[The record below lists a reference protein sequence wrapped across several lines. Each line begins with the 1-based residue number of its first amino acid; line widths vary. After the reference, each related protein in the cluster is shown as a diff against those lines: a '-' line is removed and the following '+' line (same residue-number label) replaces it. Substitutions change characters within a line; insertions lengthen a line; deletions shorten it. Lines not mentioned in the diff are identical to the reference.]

1 MAMIA
6 DNIGTVRQRMTRA
19 CLAAGR
25 LVQSVTL
32 LCVSKSADAAAV
44 RKAHE
49 AGECHFGENYAH
61 EGLSK
66 IDALADLRSR
76 LTWHMIGPLQA
87 NKTRLVAENFDW
99 VHSIDRFKVAQRL
112 SEQRPVRCGPLQV
125 CLQVNISGEVS
136 KAGVAPDAAAELAHA
151 VLRLPGLRLRGLM
164 SVPQPT
170 AVLAAQRAPHRALR
184 QLLEDLNQQGMALDT
199 LSMGMTADLEAAILE
214 GATLVRVGTAIFG
227 ARPLPGLQL
236 GHG

>member
-6 DNIGTVRQRMTRA
+6 DNIGTVRARMTRA

-25 LVQSVTL
+25 PVQSVTL

-44 RKAHE
+44 RNAHE

-66 IDALADLRSR
+66 INALANLRSR

-112 SEQRPVRCGPLQV
+112 SQQRPVRCGPLQV
-125 CLQVNISGEVS
+125 CLQVDISGEPS
-136 KAGVAPDAAAELAHA
+136 KAGVAPDAVAELARA

-170 AVLAAQRAPHRALR
+170 AVLAAQRVQHRALR
-184 QLLEDLNQQGMALDT
+184 QLLEGLNEQGMALDT
-199 LSMGMTADLEAAILE
+199 LSMGMTNDLEAAILE

-227 ARPLPGLQL
+227 ARTPPGLQA
-236 GHG
+236 GPG